1 MSKAAA
7 PSQQTRGQHAGL
19 ESTCGDMGLLSP
31 REDAHSLVVLVQRKM
46 SLPNW
51 YKGTF
56 GLTGPEAWLIQGTE
70 NMMDHE
76 ELKPL
81 GQLPAAPHR

>member
-1 MSKAAA
+1 
-7 PSQQTRGQHAGL
+7 
-19 ESTCGDMGLLSP
+19 MGLLSP

-56 GLTGPEAWLIQGTE
+56 GLVGPEAWLIQGTE

-81 GQLPAAPHR
+81 GQLPAAPHK